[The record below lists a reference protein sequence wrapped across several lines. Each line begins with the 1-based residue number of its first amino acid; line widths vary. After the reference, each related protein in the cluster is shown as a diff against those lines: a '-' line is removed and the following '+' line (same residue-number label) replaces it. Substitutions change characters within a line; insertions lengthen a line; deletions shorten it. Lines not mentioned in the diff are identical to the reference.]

1 MSSVDR
7 RPTSVMRAP
16 TRLLRIGRD
25 PSNDLVVPDLSVSRV
40 HAELRNLGDGR
51 YEIADL
57 GSHNGTFVNGRRI
70 ASATTVTDQD
80 IVGIG
85 RATFRLFGDELREFI
100 DEGDVSLVAQDLT
113 VRLSSGKILLDHVSF
128 PIPERSLVG
137 VIGPSGAGKS
147 TLLGALTGMRPATE
161 GTVLYDNRDLYTHY
175 AELRHRIGLVPQD
188 NILHAQL
195 KPKRALRYAAELR
208 FPGDTS
214 RAERDRRVDEVI
226 DELALTAHCG
236 TRTGAMSGGQQKR
249 VNVALELL
257 TKPSLLF
264 LDEPTSGL
272 DPGLDKSVMELMS
285 GLAKDGRTVIIVTH
299 SVANLGVCDRLLVL
313 VPGGRVA
320 FYGPPAEGLRYFGKT
335 EWAEVFQAFDAEPD
349 RDWAGDF
356 NRSPYYA
363 EHVAG
368 GLAQRVPEGARE
380 SPGRPPSPRGP
391 LKQVSTLCRRY
402 LAVIA
407 SDRSYLAVL
416 GIMPIV
422 IGLLLRAVPSPEGLA
437 GKPGTNGD
445 AESLLLV
452 LIIGAC
458 FIGAANSVRELVKE
472 RSIYARERAAG
483 LSSGTYLFSKI
494 IVLGIIS
501 GVQALLLVVLGL
513 AGRQMPAHGSLLKS
527 APLVE
532 IILAIVVLSLASMA
546 LGLLVS
552 SLVSTSEKAMPLLV
566 MLAIAQVILSG
577 GVLPL
582 NGKIGLNQLSWI
594 APSRWG
600 FASTASTV
608 KLNVISPPVS
618 GLPDPVW
625 EHKPAVWLMDM
636 GLMVLLAVI
645 FTIIAWRR
653 LVGLSPGRKRR

>member
-1 MSSVDR
+1 
-7 RPTSVMRAP
+7 
-16 TRLLRIGRD
+16 
-25 PSNDLVVPDLSVSRV
+25 
-40 HAELRNLGDGR
+40 
-51 YEIADL
+51 
-57 GSHNGTFVNGRRI
+57 
-70 ASATTVTDQD
+70 
-80 IVGIG
+80 
-85 RATFRLFGDELREFI
+85 
-100 DEGDVSLVAQDLT
+100 
-113 VRLSSGKILLDHVSF
+113 
-128 PIPERSLVG
+128 
-137 VIGPSGAGKS
+137 
-147 TLLGALTGMRPATE
+147 
-161 GTVLYDNRDLYTHY
+161 
-175 AELRHRIGLVPQD
+175 
-188 NILHAQL
+188 
-195 KPKRALRYAAELR
+195 
-208 FPGDTS
+208 
-214 RAERDRRVDEVI
+214 VDEVI

-356 NRSPYYA
+356 RRSPYYA

-501 GVQALLLVVLGL
+501 GIQALLLVVLGL
-513 AGRQMPAHGSLLKS
+513 TGRQMPAHGSLLKS

-636 GLMVLLAVI
+636 GLMVLLALI